1 MMTSILQYPFIT
13 GSSFT
18 VNNCACS
25 NVITTSPVYNWILF
39 GKVAESG
46 YAVPAYRPVVTSA
59 SSKNRYLT
67 DVVTAAIPASSMT
80 AELAVN
86 GIITFTVPQSVNVV
100 SSDTAVATATILN
113 GTTTI
118 TGVAAGTATV
128 TISDDQGAVVS
139 TIVITVA

>member
-18 VNNCACS
+18 INNCARS
-25 NVITTSPVYNWILF
+25 NVITSSPVYNWILF
-39 GKVAESG
+39 GKLAESG
-46 YAVPAYRPVVTSA
+46 YAVPAYRAVVTTA
-59 SSKNRYLT
+59 SGKNRYLS

-86 GIITFTVPQSVNVV
+86 GIITFTVPNSANVV

-118 TGVAAGTATV
+118 TGAAAGTATV
-128 TISDDQGAVVS
+128 TISDDQGTTIS